1 MNFRRRRRSRA
12 PAVSIVSMADIAFLL
27 IIFFMV
33 TTSFTRDPQLEVQL
47 PEASTGEIPARPAQ
61 VTITIRRDGSWLIDD
76 READR
81 ERFAEQLQ
89 ARILAAREP
98 IVVVAADKGVAW
110 DEVVHAMDIARS
122 QGVSALELSV
132 REPDRR

>member
-1 MNFRRRRRSRA
+1 MKFRRQRRSRA

-47 PEASTGEIPARPAQ
+47 PSAATGEVPTRPAQ
-61 VTITIRRDGSWLIDD
+61 VTITIHRDGSWLIDD
-76 READR
+76 RPADPEQFEA
-81 ERFAEQLQ
+81 QLK
-89 ARILAAREP
+89 ARVLAAHEP

-110 DEVVHAMDIARS
+110 DEVVHAMDVARAL
-122 QGVSALELSV
+122 GVNALELSV
-132 REPDRR
+132 REPDQQ

>member
-1 MNFRRRRRSRA
+1 MKFERRRRSRA

-33 TTSFTRDPQLEVQL
+33 TTSFTRAPQLEVQL

-61 VTITIRRDGSWLIDD
+61 VTITIRRDGTWLIDD
-76 READR
+76 RPADQ
-81 ERFAEQLQ
+81 EVFAAQLQ
-89 ARILAAREP
+89 ARVLAAHEP
-98 IVVVAADKGVAW
+98 VVVVAADRGVAW
-110 DEVVHAMDIARS
+110 DEVVHAMDLARS
-122 QGVSALELSV
+122 LGVSALELSV